1 MELYD
6 LTEDIRRVTQLVY
19 LLIKCRDDNN
29 RLKPANDL
37 REYIKTV
44 KTINYEELVA
54 LGADII

>member
-29 RLKPANDL
+29 RLKSANDL
-37 REYIKTV
+37 KEYIKTV